1 MNILIQ
7 QSIPAGA
14 QVNLM
19 TGQQYEFLPQDS
31 NVQIGVVGAADGLV
45 LTCFAGP
52 DLVQQEGPCP
62 TLTTFPS
69 VQDGLYINENVAAQ
83 TRLSLLVR
91 NTTGAAIIARAV
103 VRMLAL

>member
-7 QSIPAGA
+7 QSIAAGA
-14 QVNLM
+14 QINLM
-19 TGQQYEFLPQDS
+19 QGQQYEFLPMDS

-45 LTCFAGP
+45 LTVFAGA

-62 TLTTFPS
+62 TQTNFPS
-69 VQDGLYINENVAAQ
+69 VQDGLYINENIAGG

-91 NTTGAAIIARAV
+91 NTTGAAIVARAV
-103 VRMLAL
+103 VRMLGL